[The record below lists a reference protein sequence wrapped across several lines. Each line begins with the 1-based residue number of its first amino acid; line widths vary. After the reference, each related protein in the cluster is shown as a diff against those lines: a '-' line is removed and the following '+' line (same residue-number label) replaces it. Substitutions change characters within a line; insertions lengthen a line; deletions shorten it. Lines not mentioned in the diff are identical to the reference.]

1 MTFTEKWLNN
11 FIDGIE
17 ARAAPPRADDYLGKD
32 GLIYCSKCNTPKQC
46 RIELFKKEKIVPCL
60 CKCEIE
66 KRDAEE
72 ALRKQQEQEKRIKQ
86 YRKMGF
92 PESDMLDWTF
102 EHDDGLNPKLTNAMK
117 AYVEN
122 FDKFRSCGKGLL
134 LYGSVGTGKTYAA
147 ASVANALIDKGYPCL
162 VTNFARLAN
171 TLQGLY
177 DGRQDY
183 IDSLNRFDLLVID
196 DLAAERSTEY
206 MQEQVFNIINSRYVA
221 GLPMIITTNLTG
233 DELKHPDSISKERIY
248 SRILERCHPIEVA
261 GSDRRKGK
269 LKNDFAEMHDILGL

>member
-1 MTFTEKWLNN
+1 MNFTEEKINS
-11 FIDGIE
+11 FIDGI
-17 ARAAPPRADDYLGKD
+17 AAKAAPPKADDYLGED
-32 GLIYCSKCNTPKQC
+32 GLIHCSQCHTPKQC
-46 RIELFKKEKIVPCL
+46 KITLFEKEKIVPCL

-92 PESDMLDWTF
+92 PESDMIDWTF
-102 EHDDGLNPKLTNAMK
+102 EHDDGLNPKLTSAMK

-122 FDKFRSCGKGLL
+122 FEKFRSSGKGLL

-171 TLQGLY
+171 TLQGLF

-233 DELKHPDSISKERIY
+233 DELKHPDSIGKERIY

-269 LKNDFAEMHDILGL
+269 LKNDFSEMRDILGL

>member
-17 ARAAPPRADDYLGKD
+17 ARAAPPKADDYLGKD

-92 PESDMLDWTF
+92 PESDMIDWTF
-102 EHDDGLNPKLTNAMK
+102 APLQLGQFMRKYLF
-117 AYVEN
+117 N
-122 FDKFRSCGKGLL
+122 FHRDRE
-134 LYGSVGTGKTYAA
+134 
-147 ASVANALIDKGYPCL
+147 YP
-162 VTNFARLAN
+162 ADQR
-171 TLQGLY
+171 
-177 DGRQDY
+177 
-183 IDSLNRFDLLVID
+183 
-196 DLAAERSTEY
+196 E
-206 MQEQVFNIINSRYVA
+206 
-221 GLPMIITTNLTG
+221 
-233 DELKHPDSISKERIY
+233 
-248 SRILERCHPIEVA
+248 
-261 GSDRRKGK
+261 
-269 LKNDFAEMHDILGL
+269 